1 MGIVNKKYSLYLA
14 TGIDTTGLSAGSREV
29 MEMLEKWKKQ
39 LADFDIFGGI
49 RSRMEAS
56 FNQTLKE
63 YYEFEENVGIIPVPT
78 PDMAAIDK
86 ALNDVLAKYTDYTN
100 KRTQKEKQFD
110 DEIEKLR
117 KGRTGKNAQEVDLVI
132 SEIEKAKNKELFH
145 FDLENFK
152 EEVHWETLFID
163 LDRISTQSLRQ
174 LHEKLK
180 ESLSGAGDAI
190 KNEDLKS
197 VTDALIKLDK
207 AITGRTPMHGL
218 TTGFKEY
225 ASACAAVEAAQR
237 RINEVTAKG
246 DTASAA
252 YTDALQELNEAQD
265 SRRASLMAINR
276 SVNTTGQ
283 QGQQIVQT
291 GNSIVGML
299 TDLGVR
305 VPESVGKILSGT
317 GQIMSGLASI
327 DVTKPFSILTSVTGI
342 VGGIGKMIGGIFGLG
357 GKSKGQEDLER
368 LEDATRR
375 VAEVQR
381 TVNSFIE
388 KRIALINEAT
398 VAEQKSL
405 AATTKQAID
414 NQKAYNELQFKNLQD
429 NWLLG
434 KKGKH
439 NNQTLRELGIGSI
452 GELADFLSS
461 ERLVDFQKQGY
472 SVRDLNKW
480 MELINAQKK
489 LDEEEKSLQETIEKN
504 LTGINLDDA
513 ENALDKFL
521 RNADTSMADVAGSF
535 EEYMENAILGLV
547 KQNTLNKLMGNWY
560 KHFTESMDSGGGL
573 DENEVKKLRQEYEDA
588 FTTAQTAYNNMLDVA
603 GISAQGIMS
612 RETSAKGVASMS
624 QESAN
629 ELNGSFNALLVYSGR
644 TADHTSSIRESMGY
658 ILEIQKN
665 GWNDVRIIKELTGQV
680 QTNTAQLMSL
690 SEAIV
695 NNTQRVATGMDILTM
710 NGLTLKR

>member
-1 MGIVNKKYSLYLA
+1 MGIVNKKYSLYLV
-14 TGIDTTGLSAGSREV
+14 TGIDTTGLSAGSRGV

-39 LADFDIFGGI
+39 LADFDIFSEI
-49 RSRMEAS
+49 RSRMKVG

-63 YYEFEENVGIIPVPT
+63 YYEFEENVGMIPVPA

-86 ALNDVLAKYTDYTN
+86 ALNDVLAKYTDYTT
-100 KRTQKEKQFD
+100 KRKQKEKQFD
-110 DEIEKLR
+110 DEIEMLR
-117 KGRTGKNAQEVDLVI
+117 KGRTGKNAQEVDLAI
-132 SEIEKAKNKELFH
+132 AKIEKAKNKELFQL
-145 FDLENFK
+145 DLDNFK
-152 EEVHWETLFID
+152 EEIHWDTLFID
-163 LDRISTQSLRQ
+163 LDRISTQSLKQ
-174 LHEKLK
+174 LREKLK
-180 ESLSGAGDAI
+180 SSLSGAGDAI
-190 KNEDLKS
+190 KKEDLKT
-197 VTDALIKLDK
+197 VTEALDKLDK
-207 AITGRTPMHGL
+207 AITNRTPIYGL

-237 RINEVTAKG
+237 RVNEATVKG
-246 DTASAA
+246 DTTSAA
-252 YTDALQELNEAQD
+252 YKNALQELNEAQD

-276 SVNTTGQ
+276 SVNVIGQ
-283 QGQQIVQT
+283 QGQTAIQAGNYIVT
-291 GNSIVGML
+291 ML
-299 TDLGVR
+299 TDLGIK
-305 VPESVGKILSGT
+305 VPEEINKVLNAT
-317 GQIMSGLASI
+317 GQVLTGLVNI
-327 DVTKPFSILTSVTGI
+327 DITKPFSILTSVTGI

-381 TVNSFIE
+381 TVNSLIE

-414 NQKAYNELQFKNLQD
+414 NQKAYNELQFQNLQD

-439 NNQTLRELGIGSI
+439 NNKTLRELGIGNI
-452 GELADFLSS
+452 DELADFLSS
-461 ERLVDFQKQGY
+461 DRLVNFQKQGY
-472 SVRDLNKW
+472 SVRDFNKW

-489 LDEEEKSLQETIEKN
+489 LDEEEKNLQKTIEKN
-504 LTGINLDDA
+504 LTGITLDDA

-521 RNADTSMADVAGSF
+521 GNADASMADVADSF
-535 EEYMENAILGLV
+535 EDYMEDAILGLV
-547 KQNTLNKLMGNWY
+547 KQNTLNKLMGDWY
-560 KHFTESMDSGGGL
+560 KHFTESVDSGDGL
-573 DENEVKKLRQEYEDA
+573 DESEVKKLREEYESA
-588 FTTAQTAYNNMLDVA
+588 FTTAQEAYNNMLGVA
-603 GISAQGIMS
+603 GISKESAIPREASTKGI
-612 RETSAKGVASMS
+612 ASMS

-644 TADHTSSIRESMGY
+644 MADNTSSMRESMGY

-665 GWNDVRIIKELTGQV
+665 GWDDVRIIKELTRQV
-680 QTNTAQLMSL
+680 QTNTAQLTSL

-695 NNTQRVATGMDILTM
+695 INTQRVASGMDILTM